1 MFTDKILSLEELR
14 AIYAQPNPKAVDKQR
29 PALDVHS
36 RAFIALSP
44 FVLVATADETGR
56 CDVSP
61 KGDAPGFVRVLDET
75 HLAIP
80 DRPGNNRL
88 DGLTNLLGNPNI
100 GLLFLIPGREDT
112 LRVNGRAWIVRDAE
126 LLSSLAVD
134 GKAPKT
140 AIGVEIMEVF
150 VHCPKA
156 FMRSHLWQPQHWPE
170 AQALPSMCEM
180 LWDQL
185 PQKPEGFRDAKEF
198 DAALSGLMEKTLY

>member
-1 MFTDKILSLEELR
+1 MFKDKILSIEELR
-14 AIYAQPNPKAVDKQR
+14 AIYSQPSARAVMKQR
-29 PALDVHS
+29 PELDMHS

-61 KGDAPGFVRVLDET
+61 KGDAPGFVQVLDET
-75 HLAIP
+75 HLVIP

-88 DGLTNLLGNPNI
+88 DGLTNLIGNPKI

-112 LRVNGRAWIVRDAE
+112 LRVNGNAWIVCDAE
-126 LLSSLAVD
+126 LLAALAVD
-134 GKAPKT
+134 GKQPKT
-140 AIGVEIMEVF
+140 AIGIEVTEVF

-156 FMRSHLWQPQHWPE
+156 FMRSHLWKPEQWP
-170 AQALPSMCEM
+170 AANALPSMCEM

-185 PQKPEGFRDAKEF
+185 PQKPEGFRDAQEF
-198 DAALSGLMEKTLY
+198 DTALSGLMEKTLY

>member
-1 MFTDKILSLEELR
+1 MFTDKILSIEELR
-14 AIYAQPNPKAVDKQR
+14 AIYAQPNSRAVDKQR
-29 PALDVHS
+29 PTLDVNS

-44 FVLVATADETGR
+44 FVLMATADETGR

-61 KGDAPGFVRVLDET
+61 KGDAPGFVRVLDDT
-75 HLAIP
+75 HLVIP

-112 LRVNGRAWIVRDAE
+112 MRVNGRAWIVRDAD
-126 LLSSLAVD
+126 LLASLAVD

-140 AIGVEIMEVF
+140 AIGVEIQEVF

-156 FMRSHLWQPQHWPE
+156 FMRSHLWQPEQWPSARE
-170 AQALPSMCEM
+170 LPSMCEIV
-180 LWDQL
+180 WNQL
-185 PQKPEGFRDAKEF
+185 PQKPAEFRDAKEYE
-198 DAALSGLMEKTLY
+198 AVLNNLMEKTLY

>member
-1 MFTDKILSLEELR
+1 MFKDKILSIEELR
-14 AIYAQPNPKAVDKQR
+14 AVYPQPHAGAVMKQR

-44 FVLVATADETGR
+44 FVLVATADETGH

-75 HLAIP
+75 HLVIP

-88 DGLTNLLGNPNI
+88 DGLTNLIGNPKI

-112 LRVNGRAWIVRDAE
+112 LRVNGNAWIVRDAE
-126 LLSSLAVD
+126 LLAALAVD
-134 GKAPKT
+134 GKQPKT
-140 AIGVEIMEVF
+140 AIGIEVTEVF

-156 FMRSHLWQPQHWPE
+156 FMRSHLWKPGHWPT
-170 AQALPSMCEM
+170 AGALPSMCEM

-185 PQKPEGFRDAKEF
+185 PQKPEGFSDAKEF
-198 DAALSGLMEKTLY
+198 DTALSGLMEKTLY